1 MKKIVLLTSILGLL
15 SLNALELDIDA
26 GAGLH
31 FAGAKGNLIY
41 QKETWKNSSAI
52 IEHGATT
59 NFYAWTEINS
69 DIKYAPT
76 LRLEI
81 SRNSTLGK
89 SLVHIDAGQTINNI
103 IDYIEQK
110 IPLVT
115 INDKYYNSRLIMN
128 TYEAFAYYE
137 YFKESGYPTVGVGAG
152 VKVFEFDYSA
162 TIIDG
167 LEFNDNGGDS
177 VPMVF
182 LKSRY
187 ELMDKDE
194 ELQVGVQGD
203 LKMLVFADS
212 NIYDYVVKMD
222 MMMQYNE
229 TTDLGLEFG
238 YRDTYFNIKGE
249 DIAKV
254 GGSMDNV
261 GVFVGF
267 VGHFR

>member
-1 MKKIVLLTSILGLL
+1 MKKIVLLVSLL
-15 SLNALELDIDA
+15 SFFSLHALELQIDV
-26 GAGLH
+26 GGGLH
-31 FAGAKGNLIY
+31 FAGANGNLIY
-41 QKETWKNSSAI
+41 QKETWKGSSAVI
-52 IEHGATT
+52 DHGATT

-76 LRLEI
+76 IRMEI
-81 SRNSTLGK
+81 SRNSTLGQ
-89 SLVHIDAGQTINNI
+89 SLVHIDAGQTINSI
-103 IDYIEQK
+103 IDYIEQQ

-115 INDKYYNSRLIMN
+115 INDTYYDSRLVMN

-137 YFKESGYPTVGVGAG
+137 YFKESGYPTLGLGLG
-152 VKVFEFDYSA
+152 VKKFEFDYSA

-167 LEFNDNGGDS
+167 LEFNDNGGDT
-177 VPMVF
+177 VPMIF

-187 ELMDKDE
+187 ELLDKDE
-194 ELQVGVQGD
+194 ELQIAVQGN
-203 LKMLVFADS
+203 LKLLVLADS
-212 NIYDYVVKMD
+212 DIYDYVMKMD

-238 YRDTYFNIKGE
+238 YRETYFNIKGG
-249 DIAKV
+249 DVANV
-254 GGSMDNV
+254 GGTMDNA

>member
-1 MKKIVLLTSILGLL
+1 MKKIVLLVSFL
-15 SLNALELDIDA
+15 SFISLYAVELEIDV
-26 GAGLH
+26 GGGLH
-31 FAGAKGNLIY
+31 FAGANGKLIY
-41 QKETWKNSSAI
+41 QKETWKGSTADI
-52 IEHGATT
+52 DHGTST

-76 LRLEI
+76 LRMEI
-81 SRNSTLGK
+81 SRNSTIG
-89 SLVHIDAGQTINNI
+89 SSFVHIDAGQVINNI
-103 IDYIEQK
+103 ISYIEQQ
-110 IPLVT
+110 IPLVK
-115 INDKYYNSRLIMN
+115 INNKDYDSRLVMN

-137 YFKESGYPTVGVGAG
+137 YFKKSGYPTVGVGAG

-222 MMMQYNE
+222 MMMKYNE

-238 YRDTYFNIKGE
+238 YRDTYFNIKGA

-254 GGSMDNV
+254 GGSMNNA

>member
-1 MKKIVLLTSILGLL
+1 MFVTLLGSLAL
-15 SLNALELDIDA
+15 SALELEIDA

-31 FAGAKGNLIY
+31 FAGANGNLIY
-41 QKETWKNSSAI
+41 QKETWKNSSAV

-59 NFYAWTEINS
+59 NFYAWSEINS

-81 SRNSTLGK
+81 SRNSTLGR
-89 SLVHIDAGQTINNI
+89 SLVHIDAGDIINNI

-110 IPLVT
+110 VPLVT
-115 INDKYYNSRLIMN
+115 INDTYYDSRLVMN

-137 YFKESGYPTVGVGAG
+137 YFKESGYPTLGVGAG

-177 VPMVF
+177 VPMLF
-182 LKSRY
+182 MKSRY
-187 ELMDKDE
+187 EILDKDE
-194 ELQVGVQGD
+194 ELQVGIQGD
-203 LKMLVFADS
+203 GKLLVLADS
-212 NIYDYVVKMD
+212 NIYDYVIKMD
-222 MMMQYNE
+222 MMMQYNA

-238 YRDTYFNIKGE
+238 YRDTYFNIKGG
-249 DIAKV
+249 DVAKV
-254 GGSMDNV
+254 GGTMDNS
-261 GVFVGF
+261 GVFIGV

>member
-1 MKKIVLLTSILGLL
+1 MKKVVLFVSLL
-15 SLNALELDIDA
+15 SFFSLQALELDIDV

-31 FAGAKGNLIY
+31 FAGANGKLIY
-41 QKETWKNSSAI
+41 QKETWKDSTAD
-52 IEHGATT
+52 IEHGAIT
-59 NFYAWTEINS
+59 NFYAWSEINS

-76 LRLEI
+76 IRIEI
-81 SRNSTLGK
+81 ARNSTIGH
-89 SLVHIDAGQTINNI
+89 SFVHIDAGQTINSI
-103 IDYIEQK
+103 IDYIEQQV
-110 IPLVT
+110 PLVT
-115 INDKYYNSRLIMN
+115 INDKYYDSRLVMN

-137 YFKESGYPTVGVGAG
+137 YFKESGYPTLGAGLG

-177 VPMVF
+177 VPMIF

-194 ELQVGVQGD
+194 ELQVGIQGD
-203 LKMLVFADS
+203 LKLLVLADS
-212 NIYDYVVKMD
+212 DIYDYIVKVD

-238 YRDTYFNIKGE
+238 YRETYFNIKGE
-249 DIAKV
+249 DIDEV
-254 GGSMDNV
+254 GGTMSNS
-261 GVFVGF
+261 GIFIGL